1 MAPADRELRIV
12 GATRWLVARCS
23 LLLWLLFVVFFLFR
37 VDLLPGAVRQAD
49 L

>member
-1 MAPADRELRIV
+1 MAPADRELRVV
-12 GATRWLVARCS
+12 GATRWLVPRCS